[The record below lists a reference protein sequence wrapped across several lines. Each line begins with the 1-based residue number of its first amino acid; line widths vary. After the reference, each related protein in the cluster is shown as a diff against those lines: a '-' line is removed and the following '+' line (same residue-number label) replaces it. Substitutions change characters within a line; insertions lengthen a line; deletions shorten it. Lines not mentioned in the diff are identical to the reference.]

1 MEVGNFIYVYDKV
14 FENETLNSFLKWI
27 NNNNKNFVDAKV
39 TNGIDAQV
47 LDTSIRKVSEFNLN
61 LNSESQTKIHWFNY
75 LTRKL
80 SDLIINYERDVL
92 KGVSLN
98 ISKFNEINILRYENQ
113 GHYKPHVD
121 DCINHHRTLSIILLL
136 NDDYEGGELIFKSVD
151 LQKDLH
157 IIDVKKNRAVLFPS
171 GHYHS
176 PHKSNVPNL
185 KRYTATLFIQDY
197 EEV

>member
-1 MEVGNFIYVYDKV
+1 MEIGNFIYVYDKV

-171 GHYHS
+171 NFMY
-176 PHKSNVPNL
+176 PHTVKPVT
-185 KRYTATLFIQDY
+185 KGTRYSIVSWAL
-197 EEV
+197 

>member
-1 MEVGNFIYVYDKV
+1 MEVGNFIYVYDQV
-14 FENETLNSFLKWI
+14 FVFFTLNSFLKWI
-27 NNNNKNFVDAKV
+27 NNNNQNFTDASV
-39 TNGIDAQV
+39 TNGINKSV
-47 LDTSIRKVSEFNLN
+47 VDTSIRKVTEFNLN

-80 SDLIINYERDVL
+80 SDLIVNYERDVL
-92 KGVSLN
+92 KGVPLN

-136 NDDYEGGELIFKSVD
+136 NDDYEGGELIFKSID

-171 GHYHS
+171 NFMY
-176 PHKSNVPNL
+176 PHTVKPVT
-185 KRYTATLFIQDY
+185 KGTRYSIVSWAL
-197 EEV
+197 

>member
-1 MEVGNFIYVYDKV
+1 MEIGNFIYVYDKV

-136 NDDYEGGELIFKSVD
+136 NDDYEGGKLIFKSVD

-171 GHYHS
+171 NFMY
-176 PHKSNVPNL
+176 PHTVKPVT
-185 KRYTATLFIQDY
+185 KGTRYSIVSWAL
-197 EEV
+197 

>member
-136 NDDYEGGELIFKSVD
+136 NDDYEGGELIFKSID

-157 IIDVKKNRAVLFPS
+157 IVDVKKNRAVLFPS
-171 GHYHS
+171 NFMY
-176 PHKSNVPNL
+176 PHTVKPVT
-185 KRYTATLFIQDY
+185 KGTRYSIVSWAL
-197 EEV
+197 

>member
-1 MEVGNFIYVYDKV
+1 MEIGNFIYVYDEV

-171 GHYHS
+171 NFMY
-176 PHKSNVPNL
+176 PHTVKPVT
-185 KRYTATLFIQDY
+185 KGTRYSIVSWAL
-197 EEV
+197 

>member
-1 MEVGNFIYVYDKV
+1 MEVGNFIYVYDQV

-27 NNNNKNFVDAKV
+27 NNNNQNFTDASV
-39 TNGIDAQV
+39 TNGINKSV
-47 LDTSIRKVSEFNLN
+47 VDTSIRKVTEFNLN

-80 SDLIINYERDVL
+80 SDLIVNYERDVL
-92 KGVSLN
+92 KGVPLN

-136 NDDYEGGELIFKSVD
+136 NDDYEGGELIFKSID

-171 GHYHS
+171 NFMY
-176 PHKSNVPNL
+176 PHTVKPVT
-185 KRYTATLFIQDY
+185 KGTRYSIVSWAL
-197 EEV
+197 

>member
-39 TNGIDAQV
+39 TNGIDAQM

-136 NDDYEGGELIFKSVD
+136 NDNYEGGELIFKSVD

-171 GHYHS
+171 NFMY
-176 PHKSNVPNL
+176 PHTVKPVT
-185 KRYTATLFIQDY
+185 KGTRYSIVSWAL
-197 EEV
+197 

>member
-98 ISKFNEINILRYENQ
+98 ISKFNEINVLRYENQ

-121 DCINHHRTLSIILLL
+121 DCINYHRTLSIILLL

-171 GHYHS
+171 NFMY
-176 PHKSNVPNL
+176 PHTVKPVT
-185 KRYTATLFIQDY
+185 KGTRYSIVSWAL
-197 EEV
+197 

>member
-27 NNNNKNFVDAKV
+27 DHNNKNFVDAKV

-171 GHYHS
+171 NFMY
-176 PHKSNVPNL
+176 PHTVKPVT
-185 KRYTATLFIQDY
+185 KGTRYSIVSWAL
-197 EEV
+197 

>member
-1 MEVGNFIYVYDKV
+1 MEIGNFIYVYDKV

-136 NDDYEGGELIFKSVD
+136 NDDYEGGKLIFKSVD

-157 IIDVKKNRAVLFPS
+157 IIDVKKNRAILFPS
-171 GHYHS
+171 NFMY
-176 PHKSNVPNL
+176 PHTVKPVT
-185 KRYTATLFIQDY
+185 KGTRYSIVSWAL
-197 EEV
+197 

>member
-171 GHYHS
+171 NFMY
-176 PHKSNVPNL
+176 PHTVKPVT
-185 KRYTATLFIQDY
+185 KGTRYSIVSWAL
-197 EEV
+197 

>member
-98 ISKFNEINILRYENQ
+98 ISKFNEINILKYENQ

-171 GHYHS
+171 NFMY
-176 PHKSNVPNL
+176 PHTVKPVT
-185 KRYTATLFIQDY
+185 KGTRYSIVSWAL
-197 EEV
+197 

>member
-136 NDDYEGGELIFKSVD
+136 NDDYEGGELIFKSVN

-171 GHYHS
+171 NFMY
-176 PHKSNVPNL
+176 PHTVKPVT
-185 KRYTATLFIQDY
+185 KGTRYSIVSWAL
-197 EEV
+197 

>member
-1 MEVGNFIYVYDKV
+1 M
-14 FENETLNSFLKWI
+14 NEFVEKKGGRPKGSPNKKNYKW
-27 NNNNKNFVDAKV
+27 KV
-39 TNGIDAQV
+39 TIFDN
-47 LDTSIRKVSEFNLN
+47 DTKSFKHGKFTSVNHINQEFNLN

-171 GHYHS
+171 NFMY
-176 PHKSNVPNL
+176 PHTVKPVT
-185 KRYTATLFIQDY
+185 KGTRYSIVSWAL
-197 EEV
+197 